1 MNQSLRMLFLAIFFG
16 VFAGAPDYF
25 EPLVRALGYTWVL
38 LCLLDAF
45 AWCIEKI
52 RDKGGERVSR

>member
-25 EPLVRALGYTWVL
+25 EPLVRALGYTSFSS
-38 LCLLDAF
+38 C
-45 AWCIEKI
+45 
-52 RDKGGERVSR
+52 